1 MRKFT
6 LLILIFYGTII
17 GQNVEFDYSIKYT
30 DNSSLKYKN
39 KPISLEHL
47 LQKYIQIPSVSG
59 SEYRAGEFIKSIC
72 EENGLI
78 ISDFGNKDGNYNFA
92 ASVFPLSSNK
102 PNIILLNHL
111 DVIPESD
118 ESVNGAYSG
127 KIINDKV
134 YGRGAIDNK
143 GAAIMQLFS
152 IIQFLDNEDLK
163 NSKYNVT
170 FLAVS
175 CEENQCDGGAIYV
188 IDNYF
193 DIINPAVVIG
203 EGPSELTSIMGGNF
217 DRPVFGISISQKRPF
232 WLELELASNTNGH
245 GSITPLRYANKEMV
259 ASLNKLTK
267 KKNKAIYNDLNVSFL
282 KQLGEHKKGFE
293 KLILKHPKL
302 FRPIL
307 TPKLRKHPELFS
319 LFSNT
324 VTLTNMYSNSK
335 AINKISS
342 KAIAH
347 LDCRLLPETNENE
360 FLEEIKKR
368 LGNNNIKITVV
379 KHSPQATPSST
390 ENFYYE
396 NLKNAITKKYPNS
409 ATIPLFLPN
418 VSDLRAFRAKN
429 INAYATIPVYL
440 TREQVEAVHNL
451 NENISIKSLY
461 DGADVYY
468 NFLQFMEKS
477 EIPKL
482 Q

>member
-1 MRKFT
+1 MKKFT
-6 LLILIFYGTII
+6 LLILIFYGAIN
-17 GQNVEFDYSIKYT
+17 GQSAEIDYSINYAG
-30 DNSSLKYKN
+30 NSSLKYEGT
-39 KPISLEHL
+39 PISLEKL

-59 SEYRAGEFIKSIC
+59 SEYGAGEFIRSIC
-72 EENGLI
+72 KENGLY
-78 ISDFGNKDGNYNFA
+78 ISDFGNENGNYNFA
-92 ASVFPLSSNK
+92 ASAFPLSSNK

-152 IIQFLDNEDLK
+152 IIQYLNSKDLK

-175 CEENQCDGGAIYV
+175 CEETQCDGGAKYV
-188 IDNYF
+188 VDNYI
-193 DIINPAVVIG
+193 DLLNPIVVIG
-203 EGPSELTSIMGGNF
+203 EGPSELTSIMGGDF
-217 DRPVFGISISQKRPF
+217 DRAVFGISISQKRPF
-232 WLELELASNTNGH
+232 WLELELVSNTNGH
-245 GSITPLRYANKEMV
+245 GSITPQKYANKEMV

-267 KKNKAIYNDLNVSFL
+267 KKNKAIYNDLNISFL

-293 KLILKHPKL
+293 KLILKHPKFFKPVL
-302 FRPIL
+302 V
-307 TPKLRKHPELFS
+307 PKLRKHPELFS

-324 VTLTNMYSNSK
+324 ITLTNMYSNSQ

-347 LDCRLLPETNENE
+347 LDCRLLPDTNENE

-368 LGNNNIKITVV
+368 LGNNNIKITII
-379 KHSPQATPSST
+379 KQSPQAKPSST
-390 ENFYYE
+390 ENIYYE

-429 INAYATIPVYL
+429 INSYATIPVYL
-440 TREQVEAVHNL
+440 TREQVEAVHNM

-468 NFLQFMEKS
+468 NFLQIMDKS
-477 EIPKL
+477 EIPIP
-482 Q
+482 